1 MSTEEK
7 VALKLKVQ
15 TIASQMMVNI
25 QTEPQPLVISA
36 PTEQKT
42 DADAQQPLKKPKFLQ
57 FSDQSNSSQV
67 LQTTQTPD
75 MEIRQ
80 YLADSNAATVQS
92 YWAATA
98 DLFPALAKYLLLHL
112 HPLSKNIFC

>member
-1 MSTEEK
+1 MDALWEKLDIIEEASPAVFTGKAKTNHEVGIGAVYVCDFGHLDWSFNKVVLGELLSIEEK

-42 DADAQQPLKKPKFLQ
+42 DADAQQPL
-57 FSDQSNSSQV
+57 
-67 LQTTQTPD
+67 
-75 MEIRQ
+75 
-80 YLADSNAATVQS
+80 
-92 YWAATA
+92 
-98 DLFPALAKYLLLHL
+98 
-112 HPLSKNIFC
+112 